1 MEHLNKLPF
10 TAVEIC
16 GGFWANR
23 QKINRETTIWAV
35 KDRFEDTGR
44 FAALDFKP
52 VPGLHFF
59 WDSDLAKW
67 LESAADIIAK
77 GPDEALQAEIDDMVD
92 KIEAHQDANGY
103 YNIFHTVIE
112 PDNRFKNRDHHEL
125 YCLGHLIEAAVS
137 IFQATGSDRLIRIL
151 DRYIDYVIERFCE
164 KADTGFKTPGHEEIE
179 LALYKLY
186 AVKPEEK
193 YRRLA
198 KFFLDHRHEDRVPEN
213 FWCGDTYFQSH
224 QPVREQRIAVGH
236 SVRANYL
243 YSGMADEARV
253 ENDEE
258 MLAACR
264 ALFDDMYYKK
274 MYVTGGIG
282 SSHIGEAF
290 TVPYDLPNDT
300 AYAETCASIAFAMF
314 ANRMKDLELNSK
326 YADLVET
333 EMYNGVLSGVSLNG
347 KSFFYENPL
356 EINLEDRTR
365 HGDTKNSERLPITER
380 LEVFG
385 CSCCPPNLTR
395 FIASIG
401 EYMYS
406 YDENRI
412 VLHQYIDSE
421 AVVDG
426 ALITLE
432 TAYPA
437 NGTVHLNVAGGKGK
451 TLLLRI
457 PGWCEHFTLNAP
469 YVMQNGY
476 AAVELK
482 EEVTEL
488 TLELEM
494 KVRFLAARREV
505 RHDAGRVA
513 VAWGPLVYCAEKKD
527 NDELLWDL
535 SLDTH
540 SEPVVVYADYFG
552 APEISLKAKVRESFD
567 LKALYL
573 PLRDVKYTTVPVR
586 LIPYYAFANRGS
598 SDMRVWFRY
607 I

>member
-112 PDNRFKNRDHHEL
+112 PDNRFNNRDHHEL

-198 KFFLDHRHEDRVPEN
+198 KFFLDHRHEDSVPAD

-300 AYAETCASIAFAMF
+300 MYCETCASVGLIFFAAQMLRSEN
-314 ANRMKDLELNSK
+314 AGEYGD
-326 YADLVET
+326 
-333 EMYNGVLSGVSLNG
+333 VSDAAVV
-347 KSFFYENPL
+347 
-356 EINLEDRTR
+356 IN
-365 HGDTKNSERLPITER
+365 
-380 LEVFG
+380 
-385 CSCCPPNLTR
+385 
-395 FIASIG
+395 AIG
-401 EYMYS
+401 EGRKPGQTRLDLLGRSAEMA
-406 YDENRI
+406 EER
-412 VLHQYIDSE
+412 
-421 AVVDG
+421 
-426 ALITLE
+426 
-432 TAYPA
+432 PA
-437 NGTVHLNVAGGKGK
+437 
-451 TLLLRI
+451 LLRRSENI
-457 PGWCEHFTLNAP
+457 CI
-469 YVMQNGY
+469 
-476 AAVELK
+476 
-482 EEVTEL
+482 L
-488 TLELEM
+488 TM
-494 KVRFLAARREV
+494 KTGSSCISISTAR
-505 RHDAGRVA
+505 
-513 VAWGPLVYCAEKKD
+513 
-527 NDELLWDL
+527 LWSTARL
-535 SLDTH
+535 SRWR
-540 SEPVVVYADYFG
+540 P
-552 APEISLKAKVRESFD
+552 
-567 LKALYL
+567 
-573 PLRDVKYTTVPVR
+573 
-586 LIPYYAFANRGS
+586 LIPQTARFT
-598 SDMRVWFRY
+598 
-607 I
+607 